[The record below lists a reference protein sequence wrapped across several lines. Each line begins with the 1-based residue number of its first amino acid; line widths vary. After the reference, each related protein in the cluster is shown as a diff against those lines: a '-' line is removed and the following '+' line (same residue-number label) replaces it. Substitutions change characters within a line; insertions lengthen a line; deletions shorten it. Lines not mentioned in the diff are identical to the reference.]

1 MAPRM
6 NSPLKLIAVLAILA
20 ISALCATLAMPVP
33 TAPEATF
40 TTLSGE
46 RFTTS
51 DLRGRVLVVNFW
63 ATSCGI
69 CLAEMPN
76 MEQSYRRHAGPRY
89 EFVAVA
95 MRYDPPARVAD
106 FTRRRAL
113 PFPVALDRD
122 GEVAKRFGNV
132 HVTPTTFVIDR
143 DGRVLRR
150 FIGAPRWKELDAVV
164 ERALGGKV

>member
-1 MAPRM
+1 
-6 NSPLKLIAVLAILA
+6 
-20 ISALCATLAMPVP
+20 MPVRS
-33 TAPEATF
+33 APEATF
-40 TTLSGE
+40 VTLSGE

-51 DLRGRVLVVNFW
+51 DLRGRVVVVNFW

-76 MEQSYRRHAGPRY
+76 MEQSYRRHAGQQY

-95 MRYDPPARVAD
+95 MHYDPAPRVAE
-106 FTRRRAL
+106 FARRRGL
-113 PFPVALDRD
+113 PFRVALDRD
-122 GEVAKRFGNV
+122 GEAAKRFGNV

-150 FIGAPRWKELDAVV
+150 FIGPPQWKELDAVV
-164 ERALGGKV
+164 ERALAGKA